1 MKQLN
6 IAILEDN
13 PTLLIDLV
21 GYIEDLKLANIKVK
35 ALNTAD
41 FLEKLNEASTI
52 DAVVLD
58 IDIDGDSMN
67 GIDVANHL
75 KLPTLFISGKTKNY
89 LNEIEDL
96 RLFHYQPVEFL
107 TKPIRE
113 DKLKS
118 VFEMFERLI
127 SQQNNDKIF
136 TNSIHNEYLVIKTR
150 EAKKHSLK
158 IAEIAFFDT
167 KAEDGK
173 RIVMGNGQEI
183 FTPRMNFK
191 EIMEKLPSHFLKIN
205 NSTIINAKKVDRFLS
220 IDEVGI
226 PTGNKF
232 ESFIIN
238 SDYKEKLLDFR
249 PEFR

>member
-13 PTLLIDLV
+13 QFILKDLTDT
-21 GYIEDLKLANIKVK
+21 INELKLANIKVK
-35 ALNTAD
+35 ARNTTG

-52 DAVVLD
+52 DALVLD

-96 RLFHYQPVEFL
+96 RLFHDQPVEFL

-113 DKLKS
+113 DKLKL
-118 VFEMFERLI
+118 VFEKFEKMI
-127 SQQNNDKIF
+127 AIQNGESTPKNNLDI
-136 TNSIHNEYLVIKTR
+136 LVVKTKG
-150 EAKKHSLK
+150 ASKHSIK
-158 IAEIAFFDT
+158 IETIAYLDT
-167 KAEDGK
+167 KTKDGN
-173 RIVMGNGQEI
+173 RIILDSGDIIE
-183 FTPRMNFK
+183 TPRGNFN
-191 EIMEKLPSHFLKIN
+191 EFLNELPSYFLKIN
-205 NSTIINAKKVDRFLS
+205 RREIINTKKIDRFLS
-220 IDEVGI
+220 TDEVGI
-226 PTGNKF
+226 PIRNKL

-249 PEFR
+249 PEFK

>member
-75 KLPTLFISGKTKNY
+75 KLPTLFISGKTKNF

-96 RLFHYQPVEFL
+96 RLFHDQPVEFL
-107 TKPIRE
+107 TKPVRE
-113 DKLKS
+113 DKLKL
-118 VFEMFERLI
+118 VFEKFEEQI
-127 SQQNNDKIF
+127 NNFGRDKFFEVKLKNGFYEKLNQSDIIYIESIPNSTNNSKNIF
-136 TNSIHNEYLVIKTR
+136 TLNDEKPFEVSNNSMEDFFKMGLSRDRFTKTHQSYILNNKYFDVKKIPKGKNVVEIKYNIESKGFTKVIQLSR
-150 EAKKHSLK
+150 E
-158 IAEIAFFDT
+158 
-167 KAEDGK
+167 
-173 RIVMGNGQEI
+173 
-183 FTPRMNFK
+183 
-191 EIMEKLPSHFLKIN
+191 FLK
-205 NSTIINAKKVDRFLS
+205 S
-220 IDEVGI
+220 IR
-226 PTGNKF
+226 K
-232 ESFIIN
+232 S
-238 SDYKEKLLDFR
+238 
-249 PEFR
+249 

>member
-1 MKQLN
+1 MKKYN
-6 IAILEDN
+6 VAVLEDSKII
-13 PTLLIDLV
+13 LKRLIND
-21 GYIEDLKLANIKVK
+21 IEELGLANVVEYATDTEDFILKTEK
-35 ALNTAD
+35 NKQIQAL
-41 FLEKLNEASTI
+41 
-52 DAVVLD
+52 VLD

-75 KLPTLFISGKTKNY
+75 NLPTLFISGKTKKY

-96 RLFHYQPVEFL
+96 QLFHDQPVKFL
-107 TKPIRE
+107 TKPIRD
-113 DKLKS
+113 DKLKK
-118 VFEMFERLI
+118 VFEKFERLI

-158 IAEIAFFDT
+158 IAEIAFLDT
-167 KAEDGK
+167 KAGDGK

-183 FTPRMNFK
+183 LTPRMNFK